1 MNFVLKGVVAVS
13 LLRVVNSNERRHGIL
28 MTEKKGTKWLV
39 FAAFWVGGSNATYP
53 ESVWDYVIYSLWH
66 WSLNY
71 PHIYHENDSFSCNMN
86 RKMRGK
92 LIRGLRA
99 SYSAACISSLRT
111 YIPLLFDILQMSL
124 LIGCSSSFM
133 FWVLRTNTH
142 LAFVLVRA
150 SKSLI
155 IQRAAK

>member
-99 SYSAACISSLRT
+99 SYSAACISLRT
-111 YIPLLFDILQMSL
+111 YPHYLTF
-124 LIGCSSSFM
+124 CK
-133 FWVLRTNTH
+133 WVYLSDVHHH
-142 LAFVLVRA
+142 LCFG
-150 SKSLI
+150 SWEQTPI
-155 IQRAAK
+155 

>member
-53 ESVWDYVIYSLWH
+53 ESVKDYVIYSLWH

-99 SYSAACISSLRT
+99 SYSAACINCVRT
-111 YIPLLFDILQMSL
+111 PIIWHFANEFTYRMFIIIYVLGLENKHPFSFCSCESKQIFNYTK
-124 LIGCSSSFM
+124 GC
-133 FWVLRTNTH
+133 
-142 LAFVLVRA
+142 
-150 SKSLI
+150 
-155 IQRAAK
+155 